1 MNRKERTIFI
11 VDDDSSLCRA
21 LGRLMKSAGYRN
33 VHKFTSAEEFL
44 SSVPFE
50 SPSLLILDLQLPGM
64 SGVDL
69 LKYLRVYG
77 ISLPIVLISAHD
89 EELARAKSMK
99 NPALSFLHKPFD
111 EKELLSV
118 IHSLIP
124 E

>member
-1 MNRKERTIFI
+1 
-11 VDDDSSLCRA
+11 
-21 LGRLMKSAGYRN
+21 MKSAGYRN

-118 IHSLIP
+118 IDSLIP
-124 E
+124 V

>member
-50 SPSLLILDLQLPGM
+50 RPSLLILDLQLPGM

-89 EELARAKSMK
+89 ESRPAPRA
-99 NPALSFLHKPFD
+99 
-111 EKELLSV
+111 
-118 IHSLIP
+118 
-124 E
+124 